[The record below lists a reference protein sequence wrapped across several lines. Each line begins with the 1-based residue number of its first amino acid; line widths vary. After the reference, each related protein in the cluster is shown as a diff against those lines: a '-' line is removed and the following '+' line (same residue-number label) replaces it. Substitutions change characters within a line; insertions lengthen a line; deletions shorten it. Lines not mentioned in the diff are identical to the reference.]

1 MFLKILLHL
10 GDLLLVLK
18 SFGNEVLMFFDN
30 ITVSSHKLSVLARS
44 VIHSIRYN
52 ENETFYHV
60 LITII
65 VIVIVIVM
73 YVFYFKDKD

>member
-52 ENETFYHV
+52 ENETFYHI

-65 VIVIVIVM
+65 VIVIVI
-73 YVFYFKDKD
+73 YIFYFKDKD

>member
-52 ENETFYHV
+52 ENETFYHI

-65 VIVIVIVM
+65 VIVIVM
-73 YVFYFKDKD
+73 YVLYFKDKD

>member
-18 SFGNEVLMFFDN
+18 SFGNEVLIFFDN
-30 ITVSSHKLSVLARS
+30 IAVSSHKLSVLARS

-52 ENETFYHV
+52 ENETFYHI

-65 VIVIVIVM
+65 VIVIVM
-73 YVFYFKDKD
+73 YILYFKDKD

>member
-52 ENETFYHV
+52 ENETFYPT

-65 VIVIVIVM
+65 VIFIVM
-73 YVFYFKDKD
+73 YVLYFKDKD

>member
-30 ITVSSHKLSVLARS
+30 ITVSFHKLSVLARS

-65 VIVIVIVM
+65 VIVIVM

>member
-18 SFGNEVLMFFDN
+18 SFGNEFLIFFDN
-30 ITVSSHKLSVLARS
+30 IAVSSHKLSVLARS

-52 ENETFYHV
+52 ENETFYNI
-60 LITII
+60 LITI
-65 VIVIVIVM
+65 IVIVIVM

>member
-52 ENETFYHV
+52 ENETFYHIS
-60 LITII
+60 ITI
-65 VIVIVIVM
+65 IVIVIVM

>member
-1 MFLKILLHL
+1 
-10 GDLLLVLK
+10 
-18 SFGNEVLMFFDN
+18 LMFFDN

-65 VIVIVIVM
+65 VIVIVM

>member
-18 SFGNEVLMFFDN
+18 SFGNEVLIFFNN
-30 ITVSSHKLSVLARS
+30 IAVSSHKLSVLARS

-52 ENETFYHV
+52 ENETFYHI

-65 VIVIVIVM
+65 VIVIAM
-73 YVFYFKDKD
+73 YVFYFKDRD

>member
-18 SFGNEVLMFFDN
+18 SFGNEVLIFFDN
-30 ITVSSHKLSVLARS
+30 IAVSSHKLSVLARS

-52 ENETFYHV
+52 ENETFYHI

-65 VIVIVIVM
+65 VIVIAM
-73 YVFYFKDKD
+73 YVFYFKDRD

>member
-52 ENETFYHV
+52 ENETFYHI

-65 VIVIVIVM
+65 VIVIIT

>member
-52 ENETFYHV
+52 ENETFYHI

-65 VIVIVIVM
+65 VIIIVM
-73 YVFYFKDKD
+73 YVLYFKNKD

>member
-65 VIVIVIVM
+65 VIIIVM

>member
-52 ENETFYHV
+52 ENETFYHI

-65 VIVIVIVM
+65 VIVIII

>member
-18 SFGNEVLMFFDN
+18 SFANEVLMFFDN
-30 ITVSSHKLSVLARS
+30 LTVLPHKLSLLARS

-52 ENETFYHV
+52 DNETFYHI

-65 VIVIVIVM
+65 IIVIIWYVI
-73 YVFYFKDKD
+73 FFKNKK

>member
-10 GDLLLVLK
+10 GDLLLALK
-18 SFGNEVLMFFDN
+18 SFGNEILMFFDS
-30 ITVSSHKLSVLARS
+30 IAVSSHKLSVLVRS

-52 ENETFYHV
+52 DNETFYHI

-65 VIVIVIVM
+65 IIVIIW
-73 YVFYFKDKD
+73 YVLFFKNKN

>member
-52 ENETFYHV
+52 ENETFYHI

-65 VIVIVIVM
+65 VIIIVM
-73 YVFYFKDKD
+73 YVLYFKDKD

>member
-1 MFLKILLHL
+1 MFLKILLYL

-52 ENETFYHV
+52 ENETFYHI
-60 LITII
+60 LITI
-65 VIVIVIVM
+65 IVIVIVM

>member
-18 SFGNEVLMFFDN
+18 SFGNEVLIFFDN
-30 ITVSSHKLSVLARS
+30 IAVSSHKLSVLARS

-65 VIVIVIVM
+65 VIVIVM
-73 YVFYFKDKD
+73 YVFYFKDKN

>member
-18 SFGNEVLMFFDN
+18 SFGNEVLIFFDN
-30 ITVSSHKLSVLARS
+30 IAVSSHKLSVLARS

-52 ENETFYHV
+52 ENETFYHT

-65 VIVIVIVM
+65 VIFIVM
-73 YVFYFKDKD
+73 YVLYFKDKD

>member
-65 VIVIVIVM
+65 VIVIVM
-73 YVFYFKDKD
+73 YVFYFKGKD

>member
-18 SFGNEVLMFFDN
+18 SFVNELLIFFNNLTVLP
-30 ITVSSHKLSVLARS
+30 HKLSLLARS
-44 VIHSIRYN
+44 VIHSVRYN
-52 ENETFYHV
+52 DNETFYHI

-65 VIVIVIVM
+65 VIAIIW
-73 YVFYFKDKD
+73 YVLSIKNRN

>member
-30 ITVSSHKLSVLARS
+30 IAVSSHKLSVLARS

-52 ENETFYHV
+52 ENETFYHI

-65 VIVIVIVM
+65 VIVIVM
-73 YVFYFKDKD
+73 YIFYFKDKD

>member
-65 VIVIVIVM
+65 VIVIII

>member
-18 SFGNEVLMFFDN
+18 SFGNEVLIFFDN
-30 ITVSSHKLSVLARS
+30 IAVSSHKLSVLARS

-52 ENETFYHV
+52 ENETFYHI
-60 LITII
+60 LITI
-65 VIVIVIVM
+65 IVIVIVM

>member
-18 SFGNEVLMFFDN
+18 SFVNEVLIFFN
-30 ITVSSHKLSVLARS
+30 NLTVLPHKLSLLARS

-52 ENETFYHV
+52 GNETFYHI
-60 LITII
+60 LLTII
-65 VIVIVIVM
+65 VIVIIWYIV
-73 YVFYFKDKD
+73 FFLDKD

>member
-65 VIVIVIVM
+65 VIVIVM
-73 YVFYFKDKD
+73 YIFYFKDKD

>member
-44 VIHSIRYN
+44 VIHFIRYN
-52 ENETFYHV
+52 ENETFYHI

-65 VIVIVIVM
+65 VIVIII

>member
-18 SFGNEVLMFFDN
+18 SFGNEVLIFFDN

-65 VIVIVIVM
+65 VIVIVM

>member
-52 ENETFYHV
+52 ENETFYHI

-65 VIVIVIVM
+65 VIVIVM
-73 YVFYFKDKD
+73 YIFYFKDKD

>member
-52 ENETFYHV
+52 ENETFYHI
-60 LITII
+60 LITI
-65 VIVIVIVM
+65 IVIVIVM

>member
-10 GDLLLVLK
+10 GDLLLALK
-18 SFGNEVLMFFDN
+18 SFGNEILMFFDS
-30 ITVSSHKLSVLARS
+30 IAVSSHKLSVLVRS

-52 ENETFYHV
+52 DNETFYHI

-65 VIVIVIVM
+65 IIVIIWYVI
-73 YVFYFKDKD
+73 FFKNKN

>member
-18 SFGNEVLMFFDN
+18 SFGNEVLIFFDN
-30 ITVSSHKLSVLARS
+30 IAVSSHKLSVLARS

-52 ENETFYHV
+52 ENETFYHI

-65 VIVIVIVM
+65 VIFIIM
-73 YVFYFKDKD
+73 YVLYFKDKD